1 MLSQR
6 FINIAIFAT
15 VSGFAPYLSAEE
27 AQGGLFVEP
36 AVTYEVGNSSVNY
49 PEPFSNS
56 TGTTSGLGIG
66 ARVGFHLQE
75 SFFLGVDLRYGFPQ
89 FKDSS
94 VDYNARSI
102 STNWGPVVGMQ
113 MPNLGMRLWGS
124 FILGGELNPD
134 KSGSFDIKFLK
145 GSGYRVGAGF
155 RVAAISLN
163 LEYQELK
170 YGQAKLEQLGPFAS
184 GALFDNVKLENKTWL
199 ASVSFPLQL

>member
-1 MLSQR
+1 
-6 FINIAIFAT
+6 
-15 VSGFAPYLSAEE
+15 
-27 AQGGLFVEP
+27 
-36 AVTYEVGNSSVNY
+36 
-49 PEPFSNS
+49 
-56 TGTTSGLGIG
+56 
-66 ARVGFHLQE
+66 
-75 SFFLGVDLRYGFPQ
+75 
-89 FKDSS
+89 
-94 VDYNARSI
+94 
-102 STNWGPVVGMQ
+102 MQ

-145 GSGYRVGAGF
+145 ASGYRLGAGF
-155 RVAAISLN
+155 RFLAVSLN